1 MLSNTDRGFENKIDQ
16 ENYVFVDLFWEAISY
31 WITFVLFLFRISNNC
46 WVIIVM
52 FITFCRLMV
61 S

>member
-46 WVIIVM
+46 
-52 FITFCRLMV
+52 
-61 S
+61 